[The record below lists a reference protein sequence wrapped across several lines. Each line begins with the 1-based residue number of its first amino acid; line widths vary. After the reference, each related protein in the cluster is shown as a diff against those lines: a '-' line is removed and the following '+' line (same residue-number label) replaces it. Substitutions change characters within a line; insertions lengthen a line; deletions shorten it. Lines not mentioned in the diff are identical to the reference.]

1 MVAIGL
7 ALYTVRDKVP
17 SAGEIWP
24 VLAGAE
30 PGWLLVALAAE
41 WVSMA
46 MFARQQVALLKGVDV
61 DVPMRSALAVTYGR
75 SAIAI
80 SMPAGSAVSA
90 AFAYQ
95 SFRRWGASSEA
106 ATAVMILSGVCSFAA
121 LALLYLTGFLTMVAR
136 APQEMWQAHPAG
148 VLSAAAAVAAAVGLR
163 IWRRSPRRPDCAER
177 VTPVADPRPARG
189 RLHQQWRNLS
199 DLLRRTVSV
208 SATIARHHRRA
219 ALGFAAANWLA
230 DLVCL
235 AAVSRAF
242 DLPLTFV
249 QLGTVY
255 VVVQLVRQI
264 PVSPGGMGVIEA
276 SLLTALTSA
285 GAGQAPA
292 TAAVLGYRLFSCWL
306 IIPIGLAIWA
316 HLGRVNARQPQPA
329 VPEPVML

>member
-1 MVAIGL
+1 MVAIAV

-17 SAGEIWP
+17 SVDEIWP

-30 PGWLLVALAAE
+30 PGWLLVALVAE

-46 MFARQQVALLKGVDV
+46 MFARQQVWLLKGVDV

-121 LALLYLTGFLTMVAR
+121 LALLYLTGFLTMVVR
-136 APQEMWQAHPAG
+136 APQEMWDAHPAG
-148 VLSAAAAVAAAVGLR
+148 VLSAAGAVAVAVGLR
-163 IWRRSPRRPDCAER
+163 IWRRTRNRADCADR
-177 VTPVADPRPARG
+177 ITRPAAQAVEG
-189 RLHQQWRNLS
+189 GWPADRLRVLL

-208 SATIARHHRRA
+208 SATISRRYRRA

-235 AAVSRAF
+235 AAVARAF
-242 DLPLTFV
+242 DLPLTFI

-306 IIPIGLAIWA
+306 IIPVGLAIWA
-316 HLGRVNARQPQPA
+316 YLGKVHAPQPQP
-329 VPEPVML
+329 VMP